1 MSEMWTTAVA
11 GAAAGLGVAM
21 PVGAVGVLL
30 VQQGMRD
37 RRGAVAAASAV
48 AAVDFAYAAVATA
61 LGPWVASTLA
71 GVEAWVRLV
80 AAGVLMVIAGRGL
93 WGSRGPATPPGPA
106 AAGANG
112 SRHAPTGPVAGADGS
127 PHAPTERLTAPG
139 AHSPAPTERVPAPG
153 GGHSPA
159 PAEPATTAT
168 APGAVQP
175 DATPARV
182 FVRFAALTLVNPTTA
197 LYFTALTTA
206 QGSTLHGGGSGA
218 VFVAAVFA
226 ASFVWQ
232 QLLVAAS
239 GFAGARISEAA
250 RTWTFRIGYGLV
262 AAYAIKVALPLP

>member
-30 VQQGMRD
+30 VQEGMRD

-48 AAVDFAYAAVATA
+48 AVVDLAYAAVATA
-61 LGPWVASTLA
+61 LGPWVASTLS

-80 AAGVLMVIAGRGL
+80 AAGVLATIAGRGL
-93 WGSRGPATPPGPA
+93 WGSRGATPPPDREVPAAPLAPASGIPAAPPGPTPGTTPAPASAAAPATRSATTPAPA
-106 AAGANG
+106 AA
-112 SRHAPTGPVAGADGS
+112 
-127 PHAPTERLTAPG
+127 
-139 AHSPAPTERVPAPG
+139 
-153 GGHSPA
+153 
-159 PAEPATTAT
+159 
-168 APGAVQP
+168 
-175 DATPARV
+175 PART
-182 FVRFAALTLVNPTTA
+182 FLRFAALTLVNPTTA

-206 QGSTLHGGGSGA
+206 QGGALHGGGAGA

-239 GFAGARISEAA
+239 GFAGARISGTA
-250 RTWTFRIGYGLV
+250 RMWTFRTGYGLV
-262 AAYAIKVALPLP
+262 ALYAVKVALPLP

>member
-48 AAVDFAYAAVATA
+48 AVVDFAYAAVATA
-61 LGPWVASTLA
+61 LGPWVASALS

-80 AAGVLMVIAGRGL
+80 AAGVLMAIAGRGL
-93 WGSRGPATPPGPA
+93 WGSRGPA
-106 AAGANG
+106 
-112 SRHAPTGPVAGADGS
+112 APT
-127 PHAPTERLTAPG
+127 APDAVP
-139 AHSPAPTERVPAPG
+139 ASPAGT
-153 GGHSPA
+153 
-159 PAEPATTAT
+159 
-168 APGAVQP
+168 
-175 DATPARV
+175 

-206 QGSTLHGGGSGA
+206 QGSSLHGGGSGA

-239 GFAGARISEAA
+239 AFARARISDAA
-250 RTWTFRIGYGLV
+250 RMWTFRFGYGLV
-262 AAYAIKVALPLP
+262 ALYAVKVALPLP

>member
-30 VQQGMRD
+30 VQEGMRD

-48 AAVDFAYAAVATA
+48 AVVDLAYAAAATA
-61 LGPWVASTLA
+61 LGPWVASTLT

-80 AAGVLMVIAGRGL
+80 AAAVLVGIAGRGL
-93 WGSRGPATPPGPA
+93 WGSRGP
-106 AAGANG
+106 
-112 SRHAPTGPVAGADGS
+112 VAGD
-127 PHAPTERLTAPG
+127 
-139 AHSPAPTERVPAPG
+139 
-153 GGHSPA
+153 PA
-159 PAEPATTAT
+159 PAP
-168 APGAVQP
+168 
-175 DATPARV
+175 PARGPART
-182 FVRFAALTLVNPTTA
+182 FTRFAALTLVNPTTA

-218 VFVAAVFA
+218 VFVSAVFA

-239 GFAGARISEAA
+239 GFAGARISDAA
-250 RTWTFRIGYGLV
+250 RMWTFRLGYGLV
-262 AAYAIKVALPLP
+262 ALYAVKVALPLP

>member
-30 VQQGMRD
+30 VQEGMRD

-48 AAVDFAYAAVATA
+48 AVVDLAYAAAATA
-61 LGPWVASTLA
+61 LGPWVASTLT

-80 AAGVLMVIAGRGL
+80 AAAVLVGIAGRGL
-93 WGSRGPATPPGPA
+93 WGSR
-106 AAGANG
+106 
-112 SRHAPTGPVAGADGS
+112 RPVAGD
-127 PHAPTERLTAPG
+127 
-139 AHSPAPTERVPAPG
+139 
-153 GGHSPA
+153 PA
-159 PAEPATTAT
+159 PAPPAQ
-168 APGAVQP
+168 G
-175 DATPARV
+175 PART
-182 FVRFAALTLVNPTTA
+182 FARFAALTLVNPTTA

-218 VFVAAVFA
+218 VFVSAVFA

-239 GFAGARISEAA
+239 GFAGARISDAA
-250 RTWTFRIGYGLV
+250 RMWTFRLGYGLV
-262 AAYAIKVALPLP
+262 ALYAVKVALPLP